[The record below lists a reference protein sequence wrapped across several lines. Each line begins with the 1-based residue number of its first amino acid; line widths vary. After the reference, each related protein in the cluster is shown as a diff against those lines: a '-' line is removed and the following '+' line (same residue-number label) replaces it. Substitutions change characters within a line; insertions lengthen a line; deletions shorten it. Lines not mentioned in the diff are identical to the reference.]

1 MKTAALLIGLGNP
14 ILGDDG
20 VGWRVV
26 EAVEAKLAGTFWR
39 DVEFQRDVDVK
50 YLSLGGLALMENM
63 QGYHDVLV
71 VDSITTGKYAVGTVM
86 SMPLSALPNLSAGH
100 TTAAHDTSLQTALDT
115 GRKMKLDLPED
126 VWVVAVEIEPNFDF
140 SEELSPELLKII
152 PRAAEIVLKQ
162 IETNPMEEKVY
173 DLT

>member
-20 VGWRVV
+20 IGWRVV
-26 EAVEAKLAGTFWR
+26 EAVESKLAGTFWR
-39 DVEFQRDVDVK
+39 DVEFQRDVDVQ

-71 VDSITTGKYAVGTVM
+71 VDSITTGKYPIGTIL

-100 TTAAHDTSLQTALDT
+100 TTAAHDTSLQTALET
-115 GRKMKLDLPED
+115 GRKMELDLPEN
-126 VWVVAVEIEPNFDF
+126 VWVVAVEVEQNFDF
-140 SEELSPELLKII
+140 SEELSPKVLASI
-152 PRAAEIVLKQ
+152 PKAAEVVLKQ
-162 IETNPMEEKVY
+162 IETNTTEEKVY